1 MLDLKAKLAA
11 AGLVT
16 PAEVAAAERKSGP
29 ARGSNRNAD
38 RGPDQAVN
46 RGSDRGSDRNADR
59 GPDRN
64 ASRGPDRNASAT
76 AARPANPDRN
86 ANRGPDRNGPR
97 QGQRPG
103 PQSAERGKP
112 AAPRS
117 GLDIPGLQKAGK
129 GAAYDALRRVI
140 ERARIDA
147 ALAIPSEQ
155 AEAFHFTTAGGQLS
169 RLMLEPEARA
179 QLGDGSAGITAFMSH
194 HGLAHC
200 VVPRV
205 LAEDIARLFPF
216 WLRVLKDHPG
226 AGQQEPPPPPRPPRD
241 PALLKAA
248 GSDPTPAPDPTP
260 ETRDPESSDPEAR
273 DPGPAA

>member
-29 ARGSNRNAD
+29 ARGGNR
-38 RGPDQAVN
+38 
-46 RGSDRGSDRNADR
+46 SD
-59 GPDRN
+59 
-64 ASRGPDRNASAT
+64 
-76 AARPANPDRN
+76 
-86 ANRGPDRNGPR
+86 NRGPDHRGPDHR
-97 QGQRPG
+97 GPDHRDTPRPRPG

-117 GLDIPGLQKAGK
+117 GLDIPALQKAGK
-129 GAAYDALRRVI
+129 GAAYDTIRRVI
-140 ERARIDA
+140 ERARLDPMH
-147 ALAIPSEQ
+147 AIPGEQ
-155 AEAFHFTTAGGQLS
+155 AEAFHFTTASGLLS
-169 RLMLEPEARA
+169 RLMLEPGARA
-179 QLGDGSAGITAFMSH
+179 QLGDGSAGMVAFMSH

-241 PALLKAA
+241 PAPQAA
-248 GSDPTPAPDPTP
+248 MPDARDLDARDLDARDPDTRDPDTRDRDPDTRDREPRHSDPTPTPDITPDP
-260 ETRDPESSDPEAR
+260 
-273 DPGPAA
+273 DPGLSA